1 MVMDIENINLETIS
15 KQFEFEKRCRE
26 IENIQDPE
34 ELRSL
39 LKSAIKLYLKQQ
51 ETFAK
56 IVP

>member
-1 MVMDIENINLETIS
+1 MDIENINLETIS

-39 LKSAIKLYLKQQ
+39 LKSAIKLYMKQQ
-51 ETFAK
+51 ETFVK